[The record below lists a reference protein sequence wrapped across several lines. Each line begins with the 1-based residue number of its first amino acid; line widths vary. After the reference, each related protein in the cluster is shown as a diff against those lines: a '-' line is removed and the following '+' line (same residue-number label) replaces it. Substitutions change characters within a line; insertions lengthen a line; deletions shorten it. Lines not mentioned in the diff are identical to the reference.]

1 MVLEGSYGMGW
12 EVSCPLI
19 GVNLIHVAN
28 CIVGGTQNVLQLTLS
43 ERINL
48 RACTHASHTGL
59 EEPLQRD
66 LHYNRA
72 P

>member
-28 CIVGGTQNVLQLTLS
+28 CIASGTQKVLRLTLS